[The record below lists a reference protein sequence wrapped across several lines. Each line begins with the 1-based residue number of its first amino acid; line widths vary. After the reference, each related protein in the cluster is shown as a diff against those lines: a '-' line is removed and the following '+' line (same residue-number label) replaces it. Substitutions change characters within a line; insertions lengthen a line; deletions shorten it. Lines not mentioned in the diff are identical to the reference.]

1 MIIGIFENEF
11 VRCDLDDDIP
21 VLRHRWLKPPSGEV
35 FKANLQHILEEYIQL
50 KKTYSNLAWLAHA
63 EDLGELEYEIEQWL
77 VDVWEGLLFDKAGVR
92 VHAVILGESIFAD
105 YPMERFKQDA
115 EEKYQ
120 AKKLSL
126 GVFSNEPEAYAWI
139 KAHQPA

>member
-35 FKANLQHILEEYIQL
+35 FKVNLQRILEEYIQL
-50 KKTYSNLAWLAHA
+50 RKTYSNLAWLAHT